1 MLLYDIRIMNLEP
14 IVFLAFCFCSF
25 PNVAQPVKRV
35 GHMVHINHMNEN
47 AGAVSGLL
55 VHYSSV

>member
-1 MLLYDIRIMNLEP
+1 MLLYDIWIMNLEP
-14 IVFLAFCFCSF
+14 FVFPAFFFCSF

-35 GHMVHINHMNEN
+35 GHMVHMNEN

-55 VHYSSV
+55 VHYSSF